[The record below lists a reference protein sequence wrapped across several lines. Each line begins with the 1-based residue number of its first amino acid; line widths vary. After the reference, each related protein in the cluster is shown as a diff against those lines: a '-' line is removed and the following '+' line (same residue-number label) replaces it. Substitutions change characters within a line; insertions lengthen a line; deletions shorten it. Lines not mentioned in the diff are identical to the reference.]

1 MSSAANGNRKKS
13 TPTGSSKKVGVT
25 SLPRKTSGLGGAV
38 VDHFSQTRI
47 KEVSLINAD
56 IIPSIKLIISQ
67 QIILFPLQ
75 SILLLLLLLNCS
87 WTVVDVFCFAV
98 EL

>member
-13 TPTGSSKKVGVT
+13 TSTGSSKKVGVT

-47 KEVSLINAD
+47 KEVNNAD
-56 IIPSIKLIISQ
+56 GHLETNNFTTNHFIS
-67 QIILFPLQ
+67 FAKYF
-75 SILLLLLLLNCS
+75 SAVVELLLVLLNCCCFL
-87 WTVVDVFCFAV
+87 FCFCC
-98 EL
+98 LYC